1 MRALTDRELT
11 VSLLARQLLLERRQ
25 MPVGQAVRC
34 LCALQAQYSP
44 SPYLALHSRLDGFSI
59 GDLESAL
66 RRRTVVKSTLM
77 RGTLHLVTAADYP
90 FFAAACHPQLSAGI
104 RTSNRAAEPLEKQ
117 IVTGLAEFTAVPRT
131 TDEIRQRVQDL
142 SGGAVKRQWLLD
154 YARLMVPMV
163 HLAPSGL
170 WQRHGKFSLVAW
182 RDGLEPEPAATA
194 LLVRR
199 YLAAFGPASR
209 EDVAAFTWLRYR
221 QIDPALAELEPLRRF
236 TDSRGRELYD
246 LPRGP
251 LPPEDVLVPPRLLAR
266 FDAAVLSHR
275 DRTRILPAG
284 IRDEVMEMM
293 GGNLMPYLVDGLV
306 AGRWAYR
313 QQRDRAVLTLRPFV
327 PTGGSLPAD
336 LEAEAHRMLSFVAP
350 DAHDRQV
357 ELADGTVGG

>member
-1 MRALTDRELT
+1 MRALSDRELT

-209 EDVAAFTWLRYR
+209 EDVAAFTWLRY
-221 QIDPALAELEPLRRF
+221 
-236 TDSRGRELYD
+236 D

-306 AGRWAYR
+306 AGRWSYR